1 MSPAA
6 NAMSSVDSRT
16 EAVVAVV
23 LGSSA
28 AEATTVVEVLL
39 QADLLGHG
47 TATVAAAAASRWGV
61 ELADALSAIA
71 AGKALG
77 ATFSDYELRVAEQEG
92 GMDLQD
98 ALEQLDDV
106 AAVVSTQSKLFEAGL
121 PPLAV
126 VTASPYHV
134 PIPHVIDGG
143 HDGGK

>member
-6 NAMSSVDSRT
+6 NAMSGVDSRT

-28 AEATTVVEVLL
+28 AEAATVVEVLL

-61 ELADALSAIA
+61 ELADAMSAIA

-106 AAVVSTQSKLFEAGL
+106 ATVISTQSKLFEAGL

>member
-28 AEATTVVEVLL
+28 AEAATVVEVLL

-106 AAVVSTQSKLFEAGL
+106 AAVISTQSKLFEAGL

>member
-28 AEATTVVEVLL
+28 AEAATVVEVLL

-106 AAVVSTQSKLFEAGL
+106 ATVISTQSKLFEAGL

>member
-1 MSPAA
+1 
-6 NAMSSVDSRT
+6 MSSVDSRT

-28 AEATTVVEVLL
+28 AEAATVVEVLL

-106 AAVVSTQSKLFEAGL
+106 AASVISTQSKLYEAGL